1 MTQSPQRTNKACS
14 DCPSLAVLLTG
25 SQILLICRETK
36 RTKTSYGDS
45 CDLEKGDWTG
55 GEDSYENKR

>member
-1 MTQSPQRTNKACS
+1 MTQPPQKTNNTCS

-36 RTKTSYGDS
+36 RTKTSYGDT
-45 CDLEKGDWTG
+45 CDLEKGDLREGTKKNG
-55 GEDSYENKR
+55 